1 MADNTKH
8 LETSWSRRSEEAKEK
23 AERAVRELKEK
34 REPVNFGSVHK
45 KSGVSKH
52 FLYENKEVRSL
63 IEAERGREETRKAVL
78 HSKYDKTSKS
88 KDVIIATKEKHIE
101 KLEAEN
107 KQLRKE
113 LNQLRAMIYEK
124 K

>member
-1 MADNTKH
+1 MRLAATR
-8 LETSWSRRSEEAKEK
+8 TCRST
-23 AERAVRELKEK
+23 
-34 REPVNFGSVHK
+34 
-45 KSGVSKH
+45 
-52 FLYENKEVRSL
+52 

-78 HSKYDKTSKS
+78 QSKYDKTSKS

-113 LNQLRAMIYEK
+113 LSQLRAMIYERK
-124 K
+124 